1 MYTWNVAILRISV
14 MFTSIYHY
22 MKYMH
27 MEKHLKICQFT
38 LHVQDKRQ

>member
-22 MKYMH
+22 EIYAYGKAFQ
-27 MEKHLKICQFT
+27 ICQFT
-38 LHVQDKRQ
+38 LHVQDKR

>member
-22 MKYMH
+22 ELH
-27 MEKHLKICQFT
+27 MEKHVKICQFT